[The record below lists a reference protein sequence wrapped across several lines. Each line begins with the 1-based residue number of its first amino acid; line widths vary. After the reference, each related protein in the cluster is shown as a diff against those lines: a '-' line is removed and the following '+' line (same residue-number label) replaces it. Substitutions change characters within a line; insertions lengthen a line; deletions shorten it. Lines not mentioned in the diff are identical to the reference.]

1 MSTSCLLFGADGW
14 IGGQLVPHLR
24 DAGLTVESSRGV
36 RADDAAGVRELLDAV
51 KPDRVVSVIGRTRG
65 PANASRGVA
74 SGTIDYLEDVEKEHG
89 KLVMNLR
96 DNLYGPMT
104 LALACAE
111 RGIHFTYL
119 GTGCIFEYLEGAPEA
134 PGFDEDA
141 DPNFFGSAYSV
152 VKGFTDRLMRQCSR
166 DVLQARI
173 RMPITADMSPH
184 NFVTKIVSYDRI
196 CSVENS
202 MTVLPTLLPILADMV
217 ARRAVGTVNLTNP
230 GTLSHDR
237 VLAMYRDIVDPGFT
251 WTNFTIAEQDAV
263 LRSKRSNNRLDT
275 AKLTAMYPDVPDVA
289 TAVERCLRGMFLLRL
304 VHHLTVVHRAN
315 ILDVTKCSTTA
326 RNVYNYLCAPGEA
339 DVAAPA
345 AAASASSGGG
355 AMPANNNLADV
366 EPNLAD
372 LEHALLDPRGT
383 AFVTYVH
390 FDHLTND
397 TSHYF
402 IVMCS
407 GGTVVVLQSAVFEFS
422 IRDWLFPEQARAEL
436 LGGGTEATAEPT
448 EPADASD
455 ASEAMRLGFARE
467 QAARDRARGAAVLDS
482 IAECRWSGGKT
493 STTEAFAR
501 DFLPALASLEGTW
514 REDDVAA
521 RSATY
526 RRLFACRLQEDV
538 VRAAVRTGFDKPARV
553 KVHLR
558 PLRNLFSHSDDEG
571 GCRGL
576 PMGVDPKGPL
586 H

>member
-1 MSTSCLLFGADGW
+1 
-14 IGGQLVPHLR
+14 
-24 DAGLTVESSRGV
+24 
-36 RADDAAGVRELLDAV
+36 
-51 KPDRVVSVIGRTRG
+51 
-65 PANASRGVA
+65 
-74 SGTIDYLEDVEKEHG
+74 
-89 KLVMNLR
+89 
-96 DNLYGPMT
+96 
-104 LALACAE
+104 
-111 RGIHFTYL
+111 
-119 GTGCIFEYLEGAPEA
+119 
-134 PGFDEDA
+134 
-141 DPNFFGSAYSV
+141 
-152 VKGFTDRLMRQCSR
+152 
-166 DVLQARI
+166 
-173 RMPITADMSPH
+173 MPITADASPH

-196 CSVENS
+196 CSIENS

-217 ARRAVGTVNLTNP
+217 ARRTVGTVNLTNP

-251 WTNFTIAEQDAV
+251 WKNFTIAEQDAV

-339 DVAAPA
+339 DVADA
-345 AAASASSGGG
+345 AAAAG

-366 EPNLAD
+366 DPNLAD
-372 LEHALLDPRGT
+372 LERALLDPRGA
-383 AFVTYVH
+383 AFVAYVH

-436 LGGGTEATAEPT
+436 LGGGTEAAAEPT
-448 EPADASD
+448 EPAD

-493 STTEAFAR
+493 STAEAFAR

-521 RSATY
+521 LSATY

-538 VRAAVRTGFDKPARV
+538 VRAAIRTGFEKPARV

-558 PLRNLFSHSDDEG
+558 PLRNLFSLGSDEG
-571 GCRGL
+571 GCCGR